1 MECPLFRLLTTA
13 AFVALLPG
21 QALAQPDQGAAP
33 QPAPRDAQH
42 GGDPHDGEEQEIVVT
57 GFVRNRTDIL
67 SGTSVVTGEELAR
80 ELRPTI
86 GETLARQ
93 AGVSATS
100 FGPSASRPVL
110 RGFQGDRIRILTDG
124 IGGLDVSNTSV
135 DHAVAINPL
144 TADRVEVLRGPSVL
158 LFGSSAIG
166 GVVNVVDSRIPR
178 RIPEEPIHL
187 EGLLTYGTAA
197 RERSA
202 NAGIDA
208 PLGGGFVIHVDG
220 NYTRTSDLRIGGF
233 VLTPELRAQA
243 AASADPEI
251 RELAEL
257 RGRLPNSASETSEV
271 AGGIAWIDGQNNV
284 GLSVA
289 RYDSRYGIPIRYSL
303 DPAVEAE
310 GPTLDLRQT
319 RIDGRAEVDAGSGF
333 IDLVRF
339 RGGYSDYRHFEVEDT
354 GEIATTFM
362 NQGMEARLEAVQS
375 TRGGWGGGFGVQ
387 FLNRDFSVDGEE
399 KFLPAN
405 TTRQFGLFVL
415 QSLDLGA
422 LRLEGGARYENTRLR
437 AEADA
442 DLGNPELRRSF
453 STLSGSVGG
462 SIALA
467 PRVRFGIN
475 LSHSQRAPSAEE
487 LFANGPHAGTQAF
500 EIGDP
505 TFARERSWGA
515 EATIRASGN
524 GYSLTAAIFHSW
536 FDNYIYQQMTGA
548 IIDDLP
554 VFEYRQGDARY
565 FGIELEGSVRLA
577 RIGGMTVNLDGV
589 ADYVR
594 ATIDGVGPAPRI
606 PPFRVLAGLEAQSS
620 LVDGRI
626 EVEHVTGQDRIA
638 AFETAT
644 PAYTMVNASLSFHPF
659 GDRNSSSLTLSA
671 NNIFDVTARRHAS
684 VLKDYAPL
692 AGRDFRITAR
702 FAF

>member
-1 MECPLFRLLTTA
+1 MLRHLLTTA
-13 AFVALLPG
+13 ALLLPC
-21 QALAQPDQGAAP
+21 AAIAQEPPGPRQPERGATPGA
-33 QPAPRDAQH
+33 RH
-42 GGDPHDGEEQEIVVT
+42 GGDPHDGEEQEIVIT
-57 GFVRNRTDIL
+57 GFVRNRADIL
-67 SGTSVVTGEELAR
+67 SGTSIVSGEELVR

-86 GETLARQ
+86 GDTLARQ

-144 TADRVEVLRGPSVL
+144 TAERVEVLRGPSVL

-178 RIPEEPIHL
+178 RIPEEPVHF

-202 NAGIDA
+202 NAGVDM
-208 PLGGGFVIHVDG
+208 PLGGGFVLHVDG

-243 AASADPEI
+243 AASPDPEI
-251 RELAEL
+251 RDLASL

-271 AGGIAWIDGQNNV
+271 AAGLAWIDGQNNV

-303 DPAVEAE
+303 DPAIEAE

-319 RIDGRAEVDAGSGF
+319 RIDGRAEIDTGDGF

-354 GEIATTFM
+354 GEIATTFL
-362 NQGMEARLEAVQS
+362 NEGIEARLEAVQS
-375 TRGGWGGGFGVQ
+375 NRNGWGGGFGIQ
-387 FLNRDFSVDGEE
+387 FLDRNFSVDGEE

-405 TTRQFGLFVL
+405 SSSQIGIFAL
-415 QSLDLGA
+415 QTFDLGV

-442 DLGNPELRRSF
+442 DLGNPALRRTF
-453 STLSGSVGG
+453 STFSASIGG

-467 PRVRFGIN
+467 PRLRFGIN
-475 LSHSQRAPSAEE
+475 LSHSERAPSAEE

-505 TFARERSWGA
+505 GFAKERSWGA
-515 EATIRASGN
+515 EATLRASGT
-524 GYSLTAAIFHSW
+524 GYSLSAAIFHSR
-536 FDNYIYQQMTGA
+536 FDNYIYQQPTGA
-548 IIDDLP
+548 IEDDLP
-554 VFEYRQGDARY
+554 VFQYLQADARY
-565 FGIELEGSVRLA
+565 FGVELEGSVRLA
-577 RIGGMTVNLDGV
+577 RFGPVTVNLDGV

-626 EVEHVTGQDRIA
+626 EVERVTGQDRIA

-644 PAYTMVNASLSFHPF
+644 PGYTMVNASLSIHPF
-659 GDRNSSSLTLSA
+659 GDANSSSITLSA
-671 NNIFDVTARRHAS
+671 NNIFDITARRHAS

-692 AGRDFRITAR
+692 AGRDIRITAR